1 MEDNMEVEI
10 LMFLPLCQK
19 DKKGTVSE
27 PSGYA
32 VIREKAK
39 PYGLQSPYRHA
50 TMEGLCEHITA
61 QLHQG
66 ESFDLEALRAALSR
80 REMYAVS
87 VDRDIADRFA
97 SQPV

>member
-1 MEDNMEVEI
+1 MEVEI

-39 PYGLQSPYRHA
+39 PYGLQSPYRHP
-50 TMEGLCEHITA
+50 TIEDLCEHITA

-66 ESFDLEALRAALSR
+66 ESFDWKRYVPHYRGEKCTPCR
-80 REMYAVS
+80 
-87 VDRDIADRFA
+87 
-97 SQPV
+97 

>member
-1 MEDNMEVEI
+1 MEVEI

-80 REMYAVS
+80 REPHAVL
-87 VDRDIADRFA
+87 VDREFAISIA
-97 SQPV
+97 SHPL